1 MTRIADLFLTGL
13 AAVIWGTVYL
23 VTTRWLPGGYPL
35 TTSLIRAL
43 PAGLLLLAFVRE
55 LPKGVWLFRVFVLAG
70 LNFSL
75 FWWLLFISAY
85 RLPGG
90 VAATVNALQP
100 VFVVP
105 LSWLL
110 LGAPLRWAT
119 VGAALGGV
127 VGVALLVVQPG
138 ATLDALGVAAGL
150 GAAAAMALGTV
161 LAKRWQPPVSALTF
175 TAWQLVAGG
184 LMLAPFA
191 LTLEPPLPSPTLPNL
206 AGFVWLALF
215 GAAVSYFLWF
225 RGLARLGPQAVSP
238 LVLIS
243 PLTAIL
249 LGWLVAGETFT
260 EIQLLGVALVMIS
273 VSLSQR
279 LAAPLSAERGD
290 RGEPEIRVQE
300 RGSQWSR

>member
-1 MTRIADLFLTGL
+1 MTRLADLVLTGL

-23 VTTRWLPGGYPL
+23 VTTRWLPQGYPL
-35 TTSLIRAL
+35 STSLIRAL
-43 PAGLLLLAFVRE
+43 PAGLLLLAFVCE
-55 LPKGVWLFRVFVLAG
+55 LPKGVWLFRVLILGG

-100 VFVVP
+100 VFVVA
-105 LSWLL
+105 LSCAL
-110 LGAPLRWAT
+110 LGAPLRWGA

-127 VGVALLVVQPG
+127 MGVALLVVQPG
-138 ATLDALGVAAGL
+138 ATLDGLGVTAGL

-161 LAKRWQPPVSALTF
+161 LAKRWQPPVPALTF

-184 LMLAPFA
+184 LLLAPFA
-191 LTLEPPLPSPTLPNL
+191 LTLEPPPPPLTLPNL
-206 AGFVWLALF
+206 AGFVWLGLF

-238 LVLIS
+238 LVLLS
-243 PLTAIL
+243 PVTAIL
-249 LGWLVAGETFT
+249 LGWLAAGETFT
-260 EIQLLGVALVMIS
+260 PLQLLGVALVMLS
-273 VSLSQR
+273 VWLSQ
-279 LAAPLSAERGD
+279 LFAARGAA
-290 RGEPEIRVQE
+290 RKEATAANM
-300 RGSQWSR
+300 